1 MGPDT
6 HAQRKPGIGPEIASY
21 NGHIVPSESR
31 CVAVLDNGLTVI
43 LQPSHTSSLI
53 SLWAWY
59 AVGSADERPGQ
70 TGISHWVEHMN
81 FKGTA
86 KLSREAMT
94 DIVEKHGGFWNG
106 YTWLDQTTYVS
117 TADRGAMDDLLLL
130 ESERMSACLYDTA
143 ECESERTVII
153 SELQGSENDPDQL
166 LETEV
171 TAAAMK
177 VHPYRHPTIGWRSD
191 LETMTRDDLFG
202 HYRRYYAPDNATV
215 VIAGDIDPDDA
226 LSRVARAFGGIAP
239 SGARRPGR
247 TAEPAQQG
255 ERRVVLERP
264 GHVGYLKIAYHAPA
278 FAHDD
283 FAAALMVDAVLTGA
297 KGLNL
302 WCSFRGPG
310 AQRSSRLYRALVE
323 RSLASAVQGAMLP
336 TRDSFLYAISMTA
349 ADGVALEAVE
359 QAASEAIETLVR
371 DGVAE
376 DEVLRAR
383 RQLHA
388 RMVFEG
394 DSVTNIAHQSGY
406 FQTIGALD
414 AYDALS
420 GRLSAVTVDDVNRV
434 ARAMLERTNRTIGML
449 TPQGVAE

>member
-1 MGPDT
+1 M
-6 HAQRKPGIGPEIASY
+6 
-21 NGHIVPSESR
+21 PSDSR
-31 CVAVLDNGLTVI
+31 RIAVLDNGLTVI

-59 AVGSADERPGQ
+59 GVGSADERAGH

-86 KLSREAMT
+86 RLSREAMT

-106 YTWLDQTTYVS
+106 YTWIDQTTYVS
-117 TADRGAMDDLLLL
+117 TADRGALDDLLLL
-130 ESERMSACLYDTA
+130 ESERMSACVYDA
-143 ECESERTVII
+143 GECESERTVII
-153 SELQGSENDPDQL
+153 SELQGAENDPDQL

-191 LETMTRDDLFG
+191 LETMTRDDLFA
-202 HYRRYYAPDNATV
+202 HYRSYYGPDNATV
-215 VIAGDIDPDDA
+215 VIAGDIDPEDA
-226 LSRVARAFGGIAP
+226 LARVARAFGSLAP
-239 SGARRPGR
+239 SCVKRPSR
-247 TAEPAQQG
+247 TAEPEQQG

-264 GHVGYLKIAYHAPA
+264 GHVGYLKIAHHAPA
-278 FAHDD
+278 FSHPD
-283 FAAALMVDAVLTGA
+283 FAAALVLDAVMTGA

-302 WCSFRGPG
+302 WASFRGPG
-310 AQRSSRLYRALVE
+310 TQRRSRLYRALVD

-336 TRDSFLYAISMTA
+336 TRDAFLYAISITA
-349 ADGVALEAVE
+349 ADGVALEEVE
-359 QAASEAIETLVR
+359 HAAADAMAALVR
-371 DGVAE
+371 DGAAE

-394 DSVTNIAHQSGY
+394 DSVTNIAHQAGY
-406 FQTIGALD
+406 FQTLGALD
-414 AYDALS
+414 AFDALPA
-420 GRLSAVTVDDVNRV
+420 RLASVTVDDVNKV
-434 ARAMLERTNRTIGML
+434 ARGMLRQTNRTVGML
-449 TPQGVAE
+449 KPQAAAE

>member
-1 MGPDT
+1 MAG
-6 HAQRKPGIGPEIASY
+6 KSASY
-21 NGHIVPSESR
+21 NGQTVPSDPR
-31 CVAVLDNGLTVI
+31 RVARLDNGLTVI

-59 AVGSADERPGQ
+59 GVGSADERPGQ

-86 KLSREAMT
+86 KLSREEMT
-94 DIVEKHGGFWNG
+94 DIVERHGGFWNG
-106 YTWLDQTTYVS
+106 YTWIDQTTYVS
-117 TADRGAMDDLLLL
+117 TADRGAIDDLLLL
-130 ESERMSACLYDTA
+130 ESERMSSCCYDA
-143 ECESERTVII
+143 GECESERTVII

-191 LETMTRDDLFG
+191 LETMTRDDLYG

-215 VIAGDIDPDDA
+215 VIAGDLDPDDA

-239 SGARRPGR
+239 SGAARPAR
-247 TAEPAQQG
+247 TAEPPQQG

-264 GHVGYLKIAYHAPA
+264 GHVGYLKLAHHAPG
-278 FAHDD
+278 FTHGD
-283 FAAALMVDAVLTGA
+283 FAAALVLDAVLTGA

-310 AQRSSRLYRALVE
+310 TQRRSRLYRALVE

-336 TRDSFLYAISMTA
+336 TRDAFLYAVSITA

-359 QAASEAIETLVR
+359 RAASDAIEALAR
-371 DGVAE
+371 DGAAE

-394 DSVTNIAHQSGY
+394 DSVTNIAHQVGY
-406 FQTIGALD
+406 FQTLGALD
-414 AYDALS
+414 AYDALPA
-420 GRLSAVTVDDVNRV
+420 RLAAVSVDDVNRV
-434 ARAMLERTNRTIGML
+434 AREVLRPANRTVGL
-449 TPQGVAE
+449 LRPQAAS